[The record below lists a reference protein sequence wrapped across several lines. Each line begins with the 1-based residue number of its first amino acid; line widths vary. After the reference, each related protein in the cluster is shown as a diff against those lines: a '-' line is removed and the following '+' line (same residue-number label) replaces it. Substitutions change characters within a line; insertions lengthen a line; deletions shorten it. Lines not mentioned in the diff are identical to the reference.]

1 MIIEGGKRGGRKG
14 EKDTSG
20 VRGERRG
27 RYPSEVAFSLSLS
40 LSLSLSRREGGGED
54 RGERTEQTVLFLSFA
69 LCPHASLSSLCMCV
83 YRHSPANPS
92 ASSSFPCFPIEA
104 VRKTRFFVPPL
115 AENALALIAEREKGE
130 WRKGKEGANG
140 KEFPPRGLIT
150 GSQGKKEEE
159 RERQGLFELPF
170 RNFSSLASHERRR
183 RRRRRRRREQAP
195 FFPLSLPCSA
205 PPPPSSEVKVRCPV
219 SLPPSFP
226 RHRPTPVALRGAMRR
241 PLLRPDR
248 HRATSTGRS
257 GAPPTF
263 LWSVTLNIVCLSGR
277 CGMAT

>member
-20 VRGERRG
+20 DRGERRG

-159 RERQGLFELPF
+159 RERGKAFLNCRFATFPLWPLTKGGGGGGGGGGGSKHLF
-170 RNFSSLASHERRR
+170 SLFLSPVLHRRR
-183 RRRRRRRREQAP
+183 RH
-195 FFPLSLPCSA
+195 
-205 PPPPSSEVKVRCPV
+205 
-219 SLPPSFP
+219 P
-226 RHRPTPVALRGAMRR
+226 R
-241 PLLRPDR
+241 
-248 HRATSTGRS
+248 
-257 GAPPTF
+257 
-263 LWSVTLNIVCLSGR
+263 
-277 CGMAT
+277 